1 MPTTKEAFLRYR
13 IINECLLNKQRKFP
27 SKNEIKE
34 TIMDRLGLDSF
45 SDRAF
50 EKDLHD
56 MRFDEELG
64 FLAPIN
70 YSKKERGY
78 HYTKDDYS
86 IDKIPLSSDE
96 LASIRAASQVFEQYQ
111 NIPFLSQVKGNI
123 NKLSDLLAT
132 TRGSQNSEP
141 VIQFEEQLVTKG
153 GQYLG
158 ELYQAI
164 QDQNIV
170 KINYQKFDSKKDK
183 EHVVQ
188 PYLLK
193 EFQGMWYLLA
203 INKSAKN
210 KWKTYALDRI
220 VELEITEDYFVKE
233 ETETAQQFFANVI
246 GISYSEE
253 PTEKIKIKV
262 SGALKNYISIN
273 PIHSSQVIKK
283 ESKDFIEIE
292 VHVVP
297 NPEFYAKICQYLPQ
311 VSIKSPKSV
320 QKNFNKMLKEALDYQ
335 K

>member
-13 IINECLLNKQRKFP
+13 IINECLLNKQLKFP
-27 SKNEIKE
+27 SKNEIKD

-64 FLAPIN
+64 FKAPIA
-70 YSKKERGY
+70 YSKKDRGY
-78 HYTKDDYS
+78 QYTKDNYS

-123 NKLSDLLAT
+123 NKLSDFLAT
-132 TRGSQNSEP
+132 TRGQQNTTAA
-141 VIQFEEQLVTKG
+141 IQFEEQLVTKG

-158 ELYQAI
+158 TLYQAI
-164 QDQNIV
+164 QDQSIISI
-170 KINYQKFDSKKDK
+170 KYQKFDSTKSK
-183 EHVVQ
+183 EHIVE

-203 INKSAKN
+203 INPDSKN
-210 KWKTYALDRI
+210 KWKTYALDRVTTI
-220 VELEITEDYFVKE
+220 DITDKFFVKE
-233 ETETAQQFFANVI
+233 EAATAEHFFANVI
-246 GISYSEE
+246 GVSYSEE
-253 PTEKIKIKV
+253 KTEKIVIKI
-262 SGALKNYISIN
+262 SGPLKNYISIN
-273 PIHSSQVIKK
+273 PIHSSQKIIKEK
-283 ESKDFIEIE
+283 EDFISVEIN
-292 VHVVP
+292 VVP
-297 NPEFYAKICQYLPQ
+297 NPEFYAKICQYLPA
-311 VSIKSPKSV
+311 VKIASPKPV
-320 QKNFNKMLKEALDYQ
+320 AKKFNKMLKEALEYQ